1 VNPRVAVTVY
11 CPLSGEIYWDL
22 VSDAPTPD
30 AAARELRGDPRFPV
44 PVGAVVRA
52 WRDAEGQ

>member
-1 VNPRVAVTVY
+1 VTALVAVTVY

-30 AAARELRGDPRFPV
+30 AAEKELRSDPRFPV

-52 WRDAEGQ
+52 WREEGR

>member
-1 VNPRVAVTVY
+1 VSALVAVTVY

-30 AAARELRGDPRFPV
+30 AAEKELRSDPRFPV

-52 WRDAEGQ
+52 WREEGR